1 MTCVHF
7 LLTKARDKNVY
18 SLKLIREKSS
28 RLSTE
33 TDHRLCTKKEKKIAM
48 DTYRRHYC
56 PEGKLEFGLL
66 KTESEV
72 ANDQLKEIFNVS
84 LFRNSTEILSGNYLF
99 EKYVYLYK

>member
-1 MTCVHF
+1 
-7 LLTKARDKNVY
+7 
-18 SLKLIREKSS
+18 
-28 RLSTE
+28 
-33 TDHRLCTKKEKKIAM
+33 M

-84 LFRNSTEILSGNYLF
+84 LFSQHRNFVREPFIRKVRLF
-99 EKYVYLYK
+99 I

>member
-33 TDHRLCTKKEKKIAM
+33 TDHRLCTKKEKKIPM

-84 LFRNSTEILSGNYLF
+84 LFRNSTEILSGNYFIRKVRLF
-99 EKYVYLYK
+99 I

>member
-1 MTCVHF
+1 
-7 LLTKARDKNVY
+7 
-18 SLKLIREKSS
+18 
-28 RLSTE
+28 
-33 TDHRLCTKKEKKIAM
+33 M

-84 LFRNSTEILSGNYLF
+84 LFRNSTEIFVRELF
-99 EKYVYLYK
+99 IRKVRLFI

>member
-1 MTCVHF
+1 
-7 LLTKARDKNVY
+7 
-18 SLKLIREKSS
+18 
-28 RLSTE
+28 
-33 TDHRLCTKKEKKIAM
+33 M

-84 LFRNSTEILSGNYLF
+84 FIQKQHRNFVRELFYSKSTSIYINNRMLLYETLFKAILA
-99 EKYVYLYK
+99 

>member
-1 MTCVHF
+1 
-7 LLTKARDKNVY
+7 
-18 SLKLIREKSS
+18 
-28 RLSTE
+28 
-33 TDHRLCTKKEKKIAM
+33 M

-84 LFRNSTEILSGNYLF
+84 LFSQHRNFVRETFIRKVRLF
-99 EKYVYLYK
+99 I

>member
-1 MTCVHF
+1 
-7 LLTKARDKNVY
+7 
-18 SLKLIREKSS
+18 
-28 RLSTE
+28 
-33 TDHRLCTKKEKKIAM
+33 M

-84 LFRNSTEILSGNYLF
+84 LFSQHRNFVRELF
-99 EKYVYLYK
+99 IRKVRLFI